1 MNLRKVSEMGGQEIR
16 ELQTGDLGMN
26 AFLTIKDAQQLLK
39 VPRSWLYE
47 RTRKGEIPHV
57 KLGKYIRFDREQLLA
72 WVAARA
78 VRL

>member
-1 MNLRKVSEMGGQEIR
+1 
-16 ELQTGDLGMN
+16 MN
-26 AFLTIKDAQQLLK
+26 ALLTIKDAQRLLN

-57 KLGKYIRFDREQLLA
+57 KLGKYIRFDREELLA

-78 VRL
+78 VKP

>member
-1 MNLRKVSEMGGQEIR
+1 
-16 ELQTGDLGMN
+16 MN
-26 AFLTIKDAQQLLK
+26 ALLTIKDAQQLLN

-57 KLGKYIRFDREQLLA
+57 RLGKYIRFDREQLLA

-78 VRL
+78 VKP

>member
-1 MNLRKVSEMGGQEIR
+1 MN
-16 ELQTGDLGMN
+16 N
-26 AFLTIKDAQQLLK
+26 FLTIEEAEQLLK

-57 KLGKYIRFDREQLLA
+57 KLGKYIRFDQDQLLA

-78 VRL
+78 VKP